1 MGNVSAQ
8 TDGGLVV
15 LFTGLSGAGKTT
27 LALALQD
34 RLHRSDTRRVRLLDG
49 DVLRTHLSPDLGFSR
64 VDRDQHIRRIGYVA
78 TEIAACGATALCAAI
93 APYDATRRE
102 IRRSVE
108 AHGHFVLVYVAT
120 PLDVCEQ
127 RDVKGLYARARAGEL
142 AHFTGISDPY
152 EPPADADIVVN
163 ATDMS
168 IGQACTHI
176 EERLRFCGLIGELP
190 GGLQADQLADAL
202 PAAPPAAHLRRR

>member
-1 MGNVSAQ
+1 MENVSAQ
-8 TDGGLVV
+8 SDGGLAV

-27 LALALQD
+27 LALALQN

-49 DVLRTHLSPDLGFSR
+49 DVLRTYLSPDLGFSR
-64 VDRDQHIRRIGYVA
+64 VDRDQHVRRIGYVA
-78 TEIAACGATALCAAI
+78 SEIAACGATALCAAI

-102 IRRSVE
+102 IRRMVE
-108 AHGHFVLVYVAT
+108 AHGRFVLVYVAT
-120 PLDVCEQ
+120 PLDVCER

-163 ATDMS
+163 STEMS
-168 IGQACTHI
+168 VDAACAQI
-176 EERLRFCGLIGELP
+176 E
-190 GGLQADQLADAL
+190 DAL
-202 PAAPPAAHLRRR
+202 RSLKLIRADSERGIVDAVACAPAAHMRKS